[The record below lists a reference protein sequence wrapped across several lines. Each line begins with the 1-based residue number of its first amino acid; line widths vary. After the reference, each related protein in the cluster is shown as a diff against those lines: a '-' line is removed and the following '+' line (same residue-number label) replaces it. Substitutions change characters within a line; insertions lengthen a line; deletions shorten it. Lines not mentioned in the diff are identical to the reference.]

1 MQKQKIITTRLLIII
16 TILPLITSQG
26 TIDFSRFELD
36 STPRDL
42 VWCGVDNSIAIILT
56 EKNSI
61 YRSEDRGMN
70 WKKLNDIFTNT
81 GKDELEENENEIGKV
96 SSIIQSPADKTLLIF
111 LGTQGINWIG
121 EECGLKIKALNHG
134 RRINEFIFHPTERNW
149 GLASAFTSC
158 NDFVGEPCKIYQE
171 VFYTKDLGV
180 NWNQIGKYVVQFG
193 WGIVEQSQIN
203 KGVPK

>member
-171 VFYTKDLGV
+171 VFYTKDLL
-180 NWNQIGKYVVQFG
+180 IGIKL
-193 WGIVEQSQIN
+193 EN
-203 KGVPK
+203 M

>member
-1 MQKQKIITTRLLIII
+1 MQKQKAITTRLLIII

-121 EECGLKIKALNHG
+121 EECGLKIKA
-134 RRINEFIFHPTERNW
+134 
-149 GLASAFTSC
+149 
-158 NDFVGEPCKIYQE
+158 
-171 VFYTKDLGV
+171 
-180 NWNQIGKYVVQFG
+180 
-193 WGIVEQSQIN
+193 
-203 KGVPK
+203 